1 MKIIDAQVHLWS
13 QTITPPSGLHRKVQ
27 KFTADELLQE
37 MDEAGV
43 DAALIHPPRGW
54 DPDSNGS
61 RSRRFENTPIVSP
74 SWVISRLKS

>member
-43 DAALIHPPRGW
+43 DAALIHPPRVQSCHVWNLQFSSVVRWPCG
-54 DPDSNGS
+54 
-61 RSRRFENTPIVSP
+61 R
-74 SWVISRLKS
+74 